1 MRLWLFLHLCI
12 IYSMIL
18 ISGQAHS
25 LEQDKTY
32 VFGVVPQFE
41 ANKLR
46 DIWQPVINYLES
58 ETGYRF
64 RIKGS
69 PTIPDFESEFMQGDF
84 DFAYMNPY
92 HIMLANRK
100 KGYIPLVKDAGT
112 TLYGVLV
119 VTKDSSISQ
128 ISELNGSTVAFPAPN
143 ALGASL
149 LMRQEIA
156 DKFNTRIIP
165 TYVKTHD
172 SVYLNVLL
180 GEAVA
185 GAGVQKTLDQQRPE
199 YKSALKIIHK
209 TREFSPHPI
218 AAHPGVPEEVRQAVK
233 TALLKLGKTDEGR
246 KVLARVPIMQIGE
259 TSMEDY
265 LPLETLGLE
274 RFYVQ

>member
-1 MRLWLFLHLCI
+1 
-12 IYSMIL
+12 MIL
-18 ISGQAHS
+18 VCGRVHS
-25 LEQDKTY
+25 AESDKTY

-46 DIWQPVINYLES
+46 TIWQPVINYLEL
-58 ETGYRF
+58 ETGLRF

-112 TLYGVLV
+112 TLHGVLV
-119 VTKDSSISQ
+119 VKKDSGISQ
-128 ISELNGSTVAFPAPN
+128 ISELNGRTVAFPAPN

-149 LMRQEIA
+149 LMRQEII
-156 DKFNTRIIP
+156 DRFHTRINP
-165 TYVKTHD
+165 AYVKTHD

-180 GEAVA
+180 GEAAA

-199 YKSALKIIHK
+199 YRSALKIIHK

-218 AAHPGVPEEVRQAVK
+218 AAHPGVPEKVRQAVK

-246 KVLARVPIMQIGE
+246 NILTRIPIMQIGE

-265 LPLETLGLE
+265 LPLAALGLE

>member
-1 MRLWLFLHLCI
+1 
-12 IYSMIL
+12 MIL

-46 DIWQPVINYLES
+46 NIWQPVINYLES